1 VEKMSENT
9 KKGSFIKGAAIL
21 TAAGLAARVMGFGY
35 RVILTRIIGA
45 EGMGLYQM
53 AYPIYTVLLV
63 VSRSGIPVALAKL
76 IADKIAAGKKKEAY
90 KIFKVAR
97 KMSFVIGLLISI
109 VMALSAKPLIS
120 LLSLDPR
127 SYYAVLAISPAIFV
141 VSIMASYRGFF
152 QGLQD
157 MVPTAK
163 SQIFEQ
169 FIRMFTM
176 IGLVILLVPYGL
188 DFAAAGASFGAVS
201 GAIGGLIILLIIYSK
216 RKEKIFTFL
225 ETGDDSVELSSKS
238 VVQKIVSLGVPITL
252 GALVM
257 PLMSLVDLVF
267 VPNRLQD
274 AGFMIRE
281 ATELY
286 GMFSAVAMPLVNFP
300 TIITVSL
307 SASLVPAIAE
317 AYTLGREKLI
327 QYRTQTALRL
337 TVLISLPAAAGL
349 FLLAEPLTE
358 IIFAEPGAAVPLRF
372 VSWGVFFIALQQTST
387 GILNGIGKTSI
398 PAKNLMVGAVFNA
411 VINYTLTAIP
421 SFGIRGAAL
430 GTSTGFA
437 IAAFLNLYYVRK
449 ESGFRIDAKAM
460 IIKPFTSVFLMGIFV
475 KIFYNYLF
483 VFLEKNSVDFAYSI
497 TTFVTVAA
505 AALFY
510 FVILLLFKEIKY
522 NDLAMLPMFGK
533 KLADSLVKIGVL
545 KKDN

>member
-1 VEKMSENT
+1 MSENT
-9 KKGSFIKGAAIL
+9 KKGGFIKGAAIL
-21 TAAGLAARVMGFGY
+21 TAAGLTARVMGFGY

-76 IADKIAAGKKKEAY
+76 IADKIAADKKKEAY

-97 KMSFVIGLLISI
+97 KMSFIVGLVISI
-109 VMALSAKPLIS
+109 IMALSAKPLIS
-120 LLSLDPR
+120 ILSLDPR

-176 IGLVILLVPYGL
+176 IGLVIVLVPYGL
-188 DFAAAGASFGAVS
+188 EYAAAGASFGAVS
-201 GAIGGLIILLIIYSK
+201 GAVGGLLILLYIYAK

-225 ETGDDSVELSSKS
+225 ESGYDSIELSSES
-238 VVQKIVSLGVPITL
+238 VVKRIVSLGVPITL

-267 VPNRLQD
+267 VPNRLQA
-274 AGFMIRE
+274 AGYMVRE
-281 ATELY
+281 ATALY
-286 GMFSAVAMPLVNFP
+286 GMFAAVAMPLVNFP

-317 AYTLGREKLI
+317 AFTLGREKLI
-327 QYRTQTALRL
+327 NYRTQTALRL
-337 TVLISLPAAAGL
+337 TVLISLPSAAGL

-372 VSWGVFFIALQQTST
+372 VAWGVFFIALQQTTT

-398 PAKNLMVGAVFNA
+398 PARNLLIGALFNGI
-411 VINYTLTAIP
+411 INYTLTAVP
-421 SFGIRGAAL
+421 AFGIRGAAI
-430 GTSTGFA
+430 GTTTGFA
-437 IAAFLNLYYVRK
+437 IAAFLNLYYVKK
-449 ESGFRIDAKAM
+449 ETGFIINSKTM
-460 IIKPFTSVFLMGIFV
+460 ILKPIFSVVSMMIFV
-475 KIFYNYLF
+475 KLFYNFLF
-483 VFLEKNSVDFAYSI
+483 KLLENNQIMYSYQT
-497 TTFVTVAA
+497 TTFTTVAA
-505 AALFY
+505 AVLFY
-510 FVILLLFKEIKY
+510 FIILLLLKEIKY
-522 NDLAMLPMFGK
+522 KDLSVIPVIGVKMADLLK
-533 KLADSLVKIGVL
+533 KLGFL
-545 KKDN
+545 NN

>member
-1 VEKMSENT
+1 MSENT
-9 KKGSFIKGAAIL
+9 KKASFIKGAAIL

-53 AYPIYTVLLV
+53 AYPIYTILLV

-76 IADKIAAGKKKEAY
+76 IADKIAADKKKEAY

-97 KMSFVIGLLISI
+97 KMSFVVGLIISI
-109 VMALSAKPLIS
+109 IMALSAKPLIS

-163 SQIFEQ
+163 SQILEQ
-169 FIRMFTM
+169 FIRMITM
-176 IGLVILLVPYGL
+176 IGLVVFLVPYGL
-188 DFAAAGASFGAVS
+188 EFAAAGASFGAVS
-201 GAIGGLIILLIIYSK
+201 GAFGGLVVLLIIYSK
-216 RKEKIFTFL
+216 RKEKIFSFL
-225 ETGDDSVELSSKS
+225 DEGHDSIELSSKN
-238 VVQKIVSLGVPITL
+238 VIKRIVSLGVPITL

-267 VPNRLQD
+267 VPNRLQV
-274 AGFMIRE
+274 AGYMVRE
-281 ATELY
+281 ATALY
-286 GMFSAVAMPLVNFP
+286 GMFAAVAMPLVNFP

-317 AYTLGREKLI
+317 AYTLGKEKLI
-327 QYRTQTALRL
+327 NYRTQTALRL
-337 TVLISLPAAAGL
+337 TVLISLPASAGL

-358 IIFAEPGAAVPLRF
+358 IIFSEPGAAVPLRF

-398 PAKNLMVGAVFNA
+398 PARNLLIGAVFNA
-411 VINYTLTAIP
+411 FINYRLTALP
-421 SFGIRGAAL
+421 AFGIRGAAL
-430 GTSTGFA
+430 GTSIGFA
-437 IAAFLNLYYVRK
+437 VAAFLNLYYVKK
-449 ESGFRIDAKAM
+449 ESGFIIDVKTM
-460 IIKPFTSVFLMGIFV
+460 ILKPFVSVILMGFFV
-475 KIFYNYLF
+475 KIFYNFLF
-483 VFLEKNSVDFAYSI
+483 SFLGRNNVYFAYQI
-497 TTFVTVAA
+497 TTFTTVAA
-505 AALFY
+505 AAVFY
-510 FVILLLFKEIKY
+510 FVTLLLFNEIKY
-522 NDLAMLPMFGK
+522 NDLSMIPVVGV
-533 KLADSLVKIGVL
+533 KLADLL
-545 KKDN
+545 KKMGFLND

>member
-1 VEKMSENT
+1 VEKMAENT

-63 VSRSGIPVALAKL
+63 ISRSGIPVALAKL
-76 IADKIAAGKKKEAY
+76 IADKIAADKKKEAY

-97 KMSFVIGLLISI
+97 KMSFVVGLLISI
-109 VMALSAKPLIS
+109 IMALLAKPLIS

-163 SQIFEQ
+163 SQILEQ

-176 IGLVILLVPYGL
+176 VGLVIFLVPYGL
-188 DFAAAGASFGAVS
+188 EFAAAGASFGAVS
-201 GAIGGLIILLIIYSK
+201 GALGGLVILLIIYSK
-216 RKEKIFTFL
+216 RKEKIFSFL
-225 ETGDDSVELSSKS
+225 ENGHDSVELSSKN
-238 VVQKIVSLGVPITL
+238 VVKRIISLGVPITL

-274 AGFMIRE
+274 AGFMVRE

-317 AYTLGREKLI
+317 AYTLGKEKLI
-327 QYRTQTALRL
+327 HYRTQTALRL
-337 TVLISLPAAAGL
+337 TILISLPAAVGL

-358 IIFAEPGAAVPLRF
+358 IIFATPGAAVPLRF

-387 GILNGIGKTSI
+387 GILTGIGKTSI
-398 PAKNLMVGAVFNA
+398 PARNLMVGAVFNA
-411 VINYTLTAIP
+411 FINYTLTAIP
-421 SFGIRGAAL
+421 AFGIRGAAL
-430 GTSTGFA
+430 GTSIGFA
-437 IAAFLNLYYVRK
+437 IAAFLNLYYVKK
-449 ESGFRIDAKAM
+449 ESGFIIDAKAM
-460 IIKPFTSVFLMGIFV
+460 ILKPFSSVILMGMFV
-475 KIFYNYLF
+475 KIFYNYLYR
-483 VFLEKNSVDFAYSI
+483 FLEMNSISFAYQI
-497 TTFVTVAA
+497 TTLTTVAA
-505 AALFY
+505 AAIFY
-510 FVILLLFKEIKY
+510 FATLLLLKEIRY
-522 NDLAMLPMFGK
+522 NDLAMLPTFGK
-533 KLADSLVKIGVL
+533 RLADKLEKLGIL
-545 KKDN
+545 KK

>member
-1 VEKMSENT
+1 VADMSENT

-21 TAAGLAARVMGFGY
+21 TAAGLTARVMGFGY

-76 IADKIAAGKKKEAY
+76 IADKIAADKKKEAY

-97 KMSFVIGLLISI
+97 KMSFIVGLVISI
-109 VMALSAKPLIS
+109 IMALSAKPLIS

-127 SYYAVLAISPAIFV
+127 SYYAVLAISPAIFI

-176 IGLVILLVPYGL
+176 VGLVIILVPYGL
-188 DFAAAGASFGAVS
+188 KYAAAGASFGAVS
-201 GAIGGLIILLIIYSK
+201 GAFGGLLILLYIYAK
-216 RKEKIFTFL
+216 RKEKIFSFL
-225 ETGDDSVELSSKS
+225 EGGYDSIELSTES
-238 VVQKIVSLGVPITL
+238 VVKRIVSLGVPITL

-267 VPNRLQD
+267 VPNRLQA
-274 AGFMIRE
+274 AGYMVRE
-281 ATELY
+281 ATALY
-286 GMFSAVAMPLVNFP
+286 GMFAAVAMPLVNFP

-317 AYTLGREKLI
+317 AFTLGKEKLI
-327 QYRTQTALRL
+327 NYRTQTALRL
-337 TVLISLPAAAGL
+337 TVLVSLPAAAGL

-358 IIFAEPGAAVPLRF
+358 IIFAEAGAAVPLRF
-372 VSWGVFFIALQQTST
+372 VSWGVFFISLQQTST

-398 PAKNLMVGAVFNA
+398 PARNLMIGAVFNGF
-411 VINYTLTAIP
+411 INYTLTAIP
-421 SFGIRGAAL
+421 AFGIRGAAL
-430 GTSTGFA
+430 GTTTGFA
-437 IAAFLNLYYVRK
+437 IAAFLNLYYVKR
-449 ESGFRIDAKAM
+449 ETGFIITIKTM
-460 IIKPFTSVFLMGIFV
+460 ILKPVISVASMAIFV
-475 KIFYNYLF
+475 KLFYNFLF
-483 VFLEKNSVDFAYSI
+483 NLLENMQIVYHYQI

-505 AALFY
+505 AALLY
-510 FVILLLFKEIKY
+510 FIVLLLLQEIKY
-522 NDLAMLPMFGK
+522 EDLSVIPVFGVKLAKLLK
-533 KLADSLVKIGVL
+533 KLGFLND
-545 KKDN
+545 

>member
-1 VEKMSENT
+1 VEKMSDNKER
-9 KKGSFIKGAAIL
+9 GSFIKGAAIL

-76 IADKIAAGKKKEAY
+76 IADKIAADKKKEAY

-97 KMSFVIGLLISI
+97 KMSFLVGLIVSI
-109 VMALSAKPLIS
+109 IMALAAKPLIS
-120 LLSLDPR
+120 FLSLDPR

-163 SQIFEQ
+163 SQILEQ

-176 IGLVILLVPYGL
+176 VGLVVFLVPYGL
-188 DFAAAGASFGAVS
+188 EYAAAGASFGAVS
-201 GAIGGLIILLIIYSK
+201 GALGGLLILLYIYAK
-216 RKEKIFTFL
+216 RKEKIFSFL
-225 ETGDDSVELSSKS
+225 DGGYDSIELSTKS
-238 VVQKIVSLGVPITL
+238 VVRRIVSLGVPITL

-267 VPNRLQD
+267 VPNRLQA
-274 AGFMIRE
+274 AGYMVRE
-281 ATELY
+281 ATALY

-317 AYTLGREKLI
+317 AFTLGKEKLI
-327 QYRTQTALRL
+327 NYRTQTALRL

-372 VSWGVFFIALQQTST
+372 VAWGVFFIALQQTST

-398 PAKNLMVGAVFNA
+398 PARNLMVGAVFNGF
-411 VINYTLTAIP
+411 INYTLTAVPAI
-421 SFGIRGAAL
+421 GIRGAAL
-430 GTSTGFA
+430 GTTIGFA
-437 IAAFLNLYYVRK
+437 IAAFLNLYYVKK
-449 ESGFRIDAKAM
+449 ESGFIINVKTM
-460 IIKPFTSVFLMGIFV
+460 ILKPFASVFLMGVFV
-475 KIFYNYLF
+475 KTFYNLLKNL
-483 VFLEKNSVDFAYSI
+483 LEVNNLAYAYQI
-497 TTFVTVAA
+497 TTFTTVAA

-510 FVILLLFKEIKY
+510 FIVLLLLQEIKY
-522 NDLAMLPMFGK
+522 QDLSVIPVFGE
-533 KLADSLVKIGVL
+533 KLANLL
-545 KKDN
+545 KKWGFLKD

>member
-1 VEKMSENT
+1 MSENT

-76 IADKIAAGKKKEAY
+76 IADKIAANKKKEAY

-97 KMSFVIGLLISI
+97 KMSFVVGLVVSI
-109 VMALSAKPLIS
+109 IMALSAKPLIS

-127 SYYAVLAISPAIFV
+127 SYYAVLAISPAIFI

-176 IGLVILLVPYGL
+176 IGLVIILVPYGL
-188 DFAAAGASFGAVS
+188 EYAAAGASFGAVS
-201 GAIGGLIILLIIYSK
+201 GAFGGLLILFFIYAK
-216 RKEKIFTFL
+216 RKEKIFSFL
-225 ETGDDSVELSSKS
+225 EGGYDSVELSSKS
-238 VVQKIVSLGVPITL
+238 VVKRIVSLGVPITL

-267 VPNRLQD
+267 VPNRLQA
-274 AGFMIRE
+274 AGYMVRE
-281 ATELY
+281 ATALY

-317 AYTLGREKLI
+317 AFTLGKEKLI
-327 QYRTQTALRL
+327 NYRTQTALRL

-358 IIFAEPGAAVPLRF
+358 IIFAEAEAAVPLRF

-398 PAKNLMVGAVFNA
+398 PARNLMIGAVFNGF
-411 VINYTLTAIP
+411 INYTLTAVP
-421 SFGIRGAAL
+421 AFGIRGAAL
-430 GTSTGFA
+430 GTTIGFA
-437 IAAFLNLYYVRK
+437 IAAVLNLYYVKK
-449 ESGFRIDAKAM
+449 ETGFVINLKTM
-460 IIKPFTSVFLMGIFV
+460 ILKPIVSVLSMAFFV
-475 KIFYNYLF
+475 KIFYDFLF
-483 VFLEKNSVDFAYSI
+483 KLLNRMQILYHYQI

-510 FVILLLFKEIKY
+510 FIVLLMLKEIKY
-522 NDLAMLPMFGK
+522 RDLSVIPIFGV
-533 KLADSLVKIGVL
+533 KLADIL
-545 KKDN
+545 KKLGFLDD

>member
-1 VEKMSENT
+1 MSKNT

-76 IADKIAAGKKKEAY
+76 IADKIAANKKKEAY
-90 KIFKVAR
+90 KIFKIAR
-97 KMSFVIGLLISI
+97 KMSLIVGLLISI
-109 VMALSAKPLIS
+109 IMAFSAKPLIS

-163 SQIFEQ
+163 SQVFEQ

-176 IGLVILLVPYGL
+176 IGLVMFLAPYSL
-188 DFAAAGASFGAVS
+188 EYAAAGASFGAVS
-201 GAIGGLIILLIIYSK
+201 GALGGLLVLLYIYAK

-225 ETGDDSVELSSKS
+225 ETGYDSIELSSKS
-238 VVQKIVSLGVPITL
+238 VVKRIISLGMPITL

-267 VPNRLQD
+267 VPNRLQA
-274 AGFMIRE
+274 AGYVVSE
-281 ATELY
+281 STALY
-286 GMFSAVAMPLVNFP
+286 GMFAAVAMPLVNFP

-317 AYTLGREKLI
+317 AFTLGRKKLI
-327 QYRTQTALRL
+327 NYRTQTALRL
-337 TVLISLPAAAGL
+337 TILISLPSAVGL

-358 IIFAEPGAAVPLRF
+358 IIFAEPKAAVPLRF
-372 VSWGVFFIALQQTST
+372 VAWGVFFIALQQTST

-398 PAKNLMVGAVFNA
+398 PARNLMIGAIFNG
-411 VINYTLTAIP
+411 VINYTLTAVP
-421 SFGIRGAAL
+421 AFGIRGAAI
-430 GTSTGFA
+430 GTTTGFA
-437 IAAFLNLYYVRK
+437 IAAFLNLYYVKK
-449 ESGFRIDAKAM
+449 ETGFSLNFKTM
-460 IIKPFTSVFLMGIFV
+460 VFKPLLSVFLMGVFV
-475 KIFYNYLF
+475 KFFNNSFFYLLEMKKLNY
-483 VFLEKNSVDFAYSI
+483 AYQI
-497 TTFVTVAA
+497 TTFSSVIV

-510 FVILLLFKEIKY
+510 FIILLLFKEIKY
-522 NDLAMLPMFGK
+522 SDLSVIPIWGMK
-533 KLADSLVKIGVL
+533 IADLL
-545 KKDN
+545 KKMGFLND

>member
-1 VEKMSENT
+1 MSENT
-9 KKGSFIKGAAIL
+9 KQGSFIKGAAIL

-76 IADKIAAGKKKEAY
+76 IADKIAADKRKEAY

-97 KMSFVIGLLISI
+97 KMSFIVGLIISI
-109 VMALSAKPLIS
+109 IMALSARPLIS

-163 SQIFEQ
+163 SQILEQ

-176 IGLVILLVPYGL
+176 VGLVVFLVPYGL
-188 DFAAAGASFGAVS
+188 DYAAAGASFGAVS
-201 GAIGGLIILLIIYSK
+201 GAFGGLLILLYIYAK
-216 RKEKIFTFL
+216 RREKIFSFL
-225 ETGDDSVELSSKS
+225 EKGSDSVELSTKN
-238 VVQKIVSLGVPITL
+238 VVKRIISLGVPITL

-267 VPNRLQD
+267 VPNRLQA
-274 AGFMIRE
+274 AGYMVRE
-281 ATELY
+281 ATALY

-307 SASLVPAIAE
+307 AASLVPAIAE
-317 AYTLGREKLI
+317 AFTLGKEKLI
-327 QYRTQTALRL
+327 NYRTQTALRL

-372 VSWGVFFIALQQTST
+372 VAWGVFFIALQQTST

-398 PAKNLMVGAVFNA
+398 PARNLMIGAVFNGF
-411 VINYTLTAIP
+411 INYTLTAVP
-421 SFGIRGAAL
+421 AFGIRGAAL
-430 GTSTGFA
+430 GTTIGFA
-437 IAAFLNLYYVRK
+437 IAALLNLYYVKK
-449 ESGFRIDAKAM
+449 ESGFIIDAKTM
-460 IIKPFTSVFLMGIFV
+460 ILKPLTAVFLMGVFV
-475 KIFYNYLF
+475 E
-483 VFLEKNSVDFAYSI
+483 VFNNLLNRLLEANELAYAYQIS
-497 TTFVTVAA
+497 TFTTVAA
-505 AALFY
+505 AAIFY
-510 FVILLLFKEIKY
+510 FVLLLILKEIKY
-522 NDLAMLPMFGK
+522 NDLAMLPLFGK
-533 KLADSLVKIGVL
+533 KLAELLRKYRIIE
-545 KKDN
+545 

>member
-1 VEKMSENT
+1 MSENT
-9 KKGSFIKGAAIL
+9 KQGSFIKGAAIL
-21 TAAGLAARVMGFGY
+21 TAAGLAARIMGFGY

-76 IADKIAAGKKKEAY
+76 IADKIAADKRKEAY

-97 KMSFVIGLLISI
+97 KMSFIVGLVISMI
-109 VMALSAKPLIS
+109 MALSARPLIS

-163 SQIFEQ
+163 SQILEQ

-176 IGLVILLVPYGL
+176 VGLVVFLVPYGL
-188 DFAAAGASFGAVS
+188 DYAAAGASFGAVS
-201 GAIGGLIILLIIYSK
+201 GAFGGLLILLYIYAK
-216 RKEKIFTFL
+216 RREKIFRFL
-225 ETGDDSVELSSKS
+225 ENGSDSVELSTKN
-238 VVQKIVSLGVPITL
+238 VVKRIVSLGVPITL

-257 PLMSLVDLVF
+257 PLMSLVDLIF
-267 VPNRLQD
+267 VPNRLQA
-274 AGFMIRE
+274 AGYMVRE
-281 ATELY
+281 ATSLY
-286 GMFSAVAMPLVNFP
+286 GMFAAVAMPLVNFP

-317 AYTLGREKLI
+317 AFTLGKQKLI
-327 QYRTQTALRL
+327 NYRTQTALRL
-337 TVLISLPAAAGL
+337 TVLISLPSAAGL

-372 VSWGVFFIALQQTST
+372 VAWGVFFIALQQTST

-398 PAKNLMVGAVFNA
+398 PARNLMIGAVFNGF
-411 VINYTLTAIP
+411 INYTLTAIP
-421 SFGIRGAAL
+421 AFGIRGAAL
-430 GTSTGFA
+430 GTTIGFA
-437 IAAFLNLYYVRK
+437 IAALLNLYYVKK
-449 ESGFRIDAKAM
+449 ESGFIIDAKTM
-460 IIKPFTSVFLMGIFV
+460 ILKPLTAVFLMSVFV
-475 KIFYNYLF
+475 KVFYNILNRL
-483 VFLEKNSVDFAYSI
+483 LEAKEMAYAYQI
-497 TTFVTVAA
+497 TMFTTVAA
-505 AALFY
+505 AAIFY
-510 FVILLLFKEIKY
+510 FALLLILKEIKY
-522 NDLAMLPMFGK
+522 NDLAVLPLFGK
-533 KLADSLVKIGVL
+533 KLADLL
-545 KKDN
+545 KKYRIIE

>member
-1 VEKMSENT
+1 MSQNT
-9 KKGSFIKGAAIL
+9 KKDSFIKGAAIL

-76 IADKIAAGKKKEAY
+76 IADKIAADKKKEAY

-97 KMSFVIGLLISI
+97 KMSFVVGLLISI
-109 VMALSAKPLIS
+109 IMALSAKPLIS

-163 SQIFEQ
+163 SQILEQ
-169 FIRMFTM
+169 FVRMITM
-176 IGLVILLVPYGL
+176 IGLVVFLVPYGL
-188 DFAAAGASFGAVS
+188 EFAAAGASFGAVS
-201 GAIGGLIILLIIYSK
+201 GAFGGLLVLLYIYAK
-216 RKEKIFTFL
+216 RKEKVFTFL
-225 ETGDDSVELSSKS
+225 ESGYDSIELSSKS
-238 VVQKIVSLGVPITL
+238 VVKRIVSLGVPITL

-267 VPNRLQD
+267 VPNRLQA
-274 AGFMIRE
+274 AGYMVRE
-281 ATELY
+281 ATALY
-286 GMFSAVAMPLVNFP
+286 GMFAAVAMPLVNFP

-317 AYTLGREKLI
+317 AFTLGKEKLI
-327 QYRTQTALRL
+327 NYRTQTALRL
-337 TVLISLPAAAGL
+337 TVLISLPASAGL

-358 IIFAEPGAAVPLRF
+358 IIFSEPGAAVPLRF
-372 VSWGVFFIALQQTST
+372 VAWGVFFIALQQTST

-398 PAKNLMVGAVFNA
+398 PARNLMIGAIFNA
-411 VINYTLTAIP
+411 FINYTLTAVP
-421 SFGIRGAAL
+421 AFGIRGAAL
-430 GTSTGFA
+430 GTTIGFA
-437 IAAFLNLYYVRK
+437 IAAILNLYYVKR
-449 ESGFRIDAKAM
+449 ETGFVIDFKTM
-460 IIKPFTSVFLMGIFV
+460 IFKPFVSVILMGAFV
-475 KIFYNYLF
+475 KIFYKFLYN
-483 VFLEKNSVDFAYSI
+483 FLEKYSIYFAYQI
-497 TTFVTVAA
+497 TTFTIVAGA
-505 AALFY
+505 AVFY
-510 FVILLLFKEIKY
+510 FVTLLLFNEIRY
-522 NDLAMLPMFGK
+522 NDLAVLPAFGK
-533 KLADSLVKIGVL
+533 KLADKLEKLGFL
-545 KKDN
+545 KK